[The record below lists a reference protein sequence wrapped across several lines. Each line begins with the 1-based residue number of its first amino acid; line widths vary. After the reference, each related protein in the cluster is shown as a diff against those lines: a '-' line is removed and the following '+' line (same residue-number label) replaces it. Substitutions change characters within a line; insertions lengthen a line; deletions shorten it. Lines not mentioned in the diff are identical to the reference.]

1 MFVFFSQDKFT
12 GFVAKLMNIY
22 IYFFFH
28 EVYRNYI
35 RRKGKVS
42 RNDPSGNDPSRK
54 ANGVV
59 RERRRKLNDF
69 LTIRRGEERVFNQK
83 EIFSRKKEVENIG

>member
-1 MFVFFSQDKFT
+1 MKINAIKDLS
-12 GFVAKLMNIY
+12 IY
-22 IYFFFH
+22 

-42 RNDPSGNDPSRK
+42 RNDPSGNDSSRK

-59 RERRRKLNDF
+59 RER
-69 LTIRRGEERVFNQK
+69 EEN
-83 EIFSRKKEVENIG
+83 

>member
-1 MFVFFSQDKFT
+1 
-12 GFVAKLMNIY
+12 MNIY
-22 IYFFFH
+22 IYIFSRG
-28 EVYRNYI
+28 RNYI

-83 EIFSRKKEVENIG
+83 EISRKKEVENIG